1 MRFIPPRMT
10 DLREQEL
17 VRTRSIIVLSAIVL
31 IGVLLLM
38 VLPSLTGGEYL
49 KDFFLQQLEESIGRK
64 IDVHR
69 AKLVLFPRLRLELT
83 QVAIHDR
90 NSDDIFLSAKKLDL
104 VLRLLPLLRKQ
115 VVGKRLLIEEPILT
129 LRRDRGGH
137 WNFLDEVAQ
146 GGAAEEGAVQTIS
159 RVFRIREATLV
170 NGKLIIIDDA
180 RPDGTRS
187 IALESVEASLVVRAE
202 RGQADLHVSAAHA
215 SDKGLSAMSLAGTI
229 TTAQRQLLAA
239 DDPAAS
245 QVRLQFDGNLDVA
258 NVNLRDA
265 ADFFGPRPV
274 PEQLQGVVNVR
285 SLVRAVPGVA
295 GYDVLLSDLSVNLE
309 QLALTGQASL
319 SGLLTPQP
327 TFALTFAASPIQ
339 LRQLL
344 TQLPAQWVHP
354 QLPAIIQEREIDGTV
369 EIVSATVT
377 GSSAAGP
384 PLSLTGEFRVSQAQA
399 LIGDSRVPAKD
410 LSAVVSV
417 EAGRIRVSSLSG
429 LYGAIHMNE
438 SKALVSFL
446 EAGPWVEMDI
456 TGTMAAADLMQF
468 LAKTV
473 TSEQLS
479 RALASSRDVE
489 GMASPTFRLVGP
501 LNQPGG
507 VTFAGGE
514 ITVQGVSL
522 TNALLP
528 ERLTGL
534 QGRFVLSDGGT
545 KFDQVTGHFGDLALQ
560 VSGGITGGSASLF
573 QDLLI
578 RIKGDAGHMIRL
590 LPANAVPAKT
600 IDGLVSGAVVFTG
613 PTLLPHVRGEVVLT
627 ESKVTLAGL
636 VEKPV
641 GAQATVEFEG
651 TVPQAGVL
659 LDRIE
664 LVVPPLRLPVK
675 GKIQLGKRFS
685 IDASLSTGTLSLSR
699 VPEWIAKGGFEAGN
713 IELSLDLKGKGL
725 NWNGWRTTGWLAM
738 TNGLMNAKGAEGPIQ
753 DLYLRVHFV
762 RNGAEIK
769 RLSFRLLGSDLA
781 MEGTVRNWAAK
792 PAIIA
797 KIESNQMD
805 LDLLIPKGDRS
816 PIREFLETLAA
827 TSTVQA
833 TVSMARG
840 HYRHLKFGNLSA
852 RVTIQNG
859 VLDVDRLS
867 GRSTSGEVA
876 GHIVVRLPRK
886 EPAAA
891 EVSVQATGLRVEDI
905 LKLLGE
911 KEGGL
916 ATGDV
921 RVTGTISGHGRNPH
935 GLSPT
940 LNGKV
945 EVLLENGRIFKS
957 QKRALWKIIS
967 ILNLPAVLQG
977 KVDLEK
983 EGLPYNKITATV
995 LGRNGL
1001 FETENLIIDSPIVK
1015 MTAAGSYDVSTDQ
1028 IDMVWAVSPFGSY
1041 SQFINTIPL
1050 FGRIFAGE
1058 RKGLATALFSVKG
1071 SIEDPEVT
1079 YLPMQ
1084 SFTSGVTGLAQL
1096 AFDVLKNTV
1105 MLPIDLMTP
1114 DEGKGASKDVI
1125 STPEPAPAAP

>member
-1 MRFIPPRMT
+1 M
-10 DLREQEL
+10 
-17 VRTRSIIVLSAIVL
+17 VRTRRLIIFSAIVL
-31 IGVLLLM
+31 VGILVLM
-38 VLPSLTGGEYL
+38 VAHSLTGGKYF
-49 KDFFLQQLEESIGRK
+49 KDFFLQQLEEGIGRK

-90 NSDDIFLSAKKLDL
+90 NSDDILLSAKKLDV

-115 VVGKRLLIEEPILT
+115 VVAKRLLIEEPILT
-129 LRRDRGGH
+129 LRRDQRGH
-137 WNFLDEVAQ
+137 WNFLDGVAQ
-146 GGAAEEGAVQTIS
+146 GGAPDEGAVQTVS
-159 RVFRIREATLV
+159 RVFRIREATLIK
-170 NGKLIIIDDA
+170 GKVIIIDDG
-180 RPDGTRS
+180 RSHGTRS
-187 IALESVEASLVVRAE
+187 MALESVEASLVVRAE
-202 RGQADLHVSAAHA
+202 RGQADLHVSAAHV
-215 SDKGLSAMSLAGTI
+215 SDKGLSALSLIGRI
-229 TTAQRQLLAA
+229 TTAPRQLLAP

-245 QVRLQFDGNLDVA
+245 QVRLQFDGNLDAA

-274 PEQLQGVVNVR
+274 PEQLQGVVNVH

-327 TFALTFAASPIQ
+327 MFAVTFAASPLQ

-344 TQLPAQWVHP
+344 AQLPAQWVHP
-354 QLPAIIQEREIDGTV
+354 QLPAIIQERAIDGTV

-377 GSSAAGP
+377 GSPAAGP
-384 PLSLTGEFRVSQAQA
+384 QLSLTGEFRVSHAQA
-399 LIGDSRVPAKD
+399 LIGESRTPAKD
-410 LSAVVSV
+410 VSAVVSV
-417 EAGRIRVSSLSG
+417 EAGRVRVSNLNG
-429 LYGAIHMNE
+429 LYGAIHMHD

-446 EAGPWVEMDI
+446 EAGPWLEIDI
-456 TGTMAAADLMQF
+456 AGTMAAADLMQF

-479 RALASSRDVE
+479 RTLASSRNVE
-489 GMASPTFRLVGP
+489 GVASPTFRLVGP

-507 VTFAGGE
+507 ITFAGGE
-514 ITVQGVSL
+514 IIVRGVSL

-534 QGRFVLSDGGT
+534 QGRFVLLDGGT
-545 KFDQVTGHFGDLALQ
+545 KFDQVTGHLGDLALQ

-573 QDLLI
+573 QDFLV
-578 RIKGDAGHMIRL
+578 RVKGDAGHMIQL
-590 LPANAVPAKT
+590 LPANSVPAKT
-600 IDGLVSGAVVFTG
+600 IEGLVSGAVVLTG
-613 PTLLPHVRGEVVLT
+613 PVLSPHVRGEVVLT

-636 VEKPV
+636 VEKPI

-651 TVPQAGVL
+651 MIPQDGVL

-664 LVVPPLRLPVK
+664 LVVPPLRLPIK
-675 GKIQLGKRFS
+675 GKIQLGKRFA

-699 VPEWIAKGGFEAGN
+699 IPEWITKGGFEAGN
-713 IELSLDLKGKGL
+713 IEVSLDLKGKGL
-725 NWNGWRTTGWLAM
+725 NWNEWRTTGWLAL
-738 TNGLMNAKGAEGPIQ
+738 TNGLLNAKGAEGPIE
-753 DLYLRVHFV
+753 DLYLRIHFV

-769 RLSFRLLGSDLA
+769 RVSFRLLDSHLT
-781 MEGTVRNWAAK
+781 MEGTVRNWAEK
-792 PAIIA
+792 PAITA
-797 KIESNQMD
+797 RIESNQMD
-805 LDLLIPKGDRS
+805 IDLLIPKGERS
-816 PIREFLETLAA
+816 PIRDFLETLAA

-833 TVSMARG
+833 TVSIVRG
-840 HYRHLKFGNLSA
+840 HYHHLKFGNLSA
-852 RVTIQNG
+852 LVTIQNG

-867 GRSTSGEVA
+867 SRSTSGELA
-876 GHIVVRLPRK
+876 GHFVVHLPRK
-886 EPAAA
+886 QPAEAQ
-891 EVSVQATGLRVEDI
+891 VSVQATGLQVEDL

-916 ATGDV
+916 ATGEV
-921 RVTGTISGHGRNPH
+921 RVTGTLSGHGRNPR
-935 GLSPT
+935 GLAPT

-945 EVLLENGRIFKS
+945 EALLENGRMLKS
-957 QKRALWKIIS
+957 QNRALWKIIS

-983 EGLPYNKITATV
+983 EGLPYRKITATMV
-995 LGRNGL
+995 AKNGL

-1015 MTAAGSYDVSTDQ
+1015 MTAAGNYDLTTDQ

-1041 SQFINTIPL
+1041 SEFINTIPL
-1050 FGRIFAGE
+1050 FGRIFSGE
-1058 RKGLATALFSVKG
+1058 RHGLATALFSVKG
-1071 SIEDPEVT
+1071 SIENPEVT
-1079 YLPMQ
+1079 YLPIQ
-1084 SFTSGVTGLAQL
+1084 SFASGVTGLAQL

-1105 MLPIDLMTP
+1105 MLPIDLIAP
-1114 DEGKGASKDVI
+1114 NEGKGASKDPI
-1125 STPEPAPAAP
+1125 PTPGPAPAVP